1 MGLLKEQGTVGL
13 LQTAIDKI
21 GKAVGDYL
29 AGLALFFTNIKSAVK
44 DGVNLSDAL
53 KEGGKVK
60 LDYALRTDVSGTITA
75 GGTAQTLMSVTLQ
88 GYAVYNPDATDLWI
102 SDSGTA
108 APNGSGSVLVT
119 ANGGWYETP
128 SGYKHTGTISIY
140 GATTGQKFTAKKY

>member
-1 MGLLKEQGTVGL
+1 MALKTDIIQ
-13 LQTAIDKI
+13 AAADKI
-21 GKAVGDYL
+21 GTAVAASINAL
-29 AGLALFFTNIKSAVK
+29 AGIWTKFTTAVT
-44 DGVNLSDAL
+44 DGVNASNGL

-60 LDYALRTDVSGTITA
+60 LDYALRADVSGTITTGA
-75 GGTAQTLMSVTLQ
+75 MAQTLMSVTLQ
-88 GYAVYNPDATDLWI
+88 GYAVYNPDVTDLWI